1 MDPEPKDGK
10 RPIYI
15 PCMICGTF
23 VELNE
28 RECAMLMTG
37 NYRPYKICKDCK
49 DAVAFA
55 KNAMKNRE

>member
-10 RPIYI
+10 RPIHI

-23 VELNE
+23 VKLNE
-28 RECAMLMTG
+28 RESTMLMTG
-37 NYRPYKICKDCK
+37 NYRPYKICKECK